1 VQGSTFERGEMAMV
15 SERMVDS
22 WNPRM
27 WRRAIVFGMGLA
39 VVVASLAATPVGAS
53 TIGDP
58 NERTPANP
66 VYTVDLTSDA
76 NGFAWTGT
84 ESVTFTNVAALP
96 LDEVWFR
103 LWDNYASCGGSLAID
118 VTNVQGGTPGPL
130 AVGCTALPVTL
141 PAPLGQGE
149 QATLSFDLSITVPNT
164 NWRFGRIG
172 KMALLG
178 NALPVLAIHDGEGW
192 HLPPYTSNGES
203 FYSQVGDFSV
213 TLTTPIGLSVAA
225 TGVASSA
232 RQSSSPSHK
241 ARGQVTTTFDAPQ
254 VRDFAWAS
262 GPLRE
267 KEQATSTGVLVKV
280 WWPSDITNEEAHDML
295 VSSVRALEGHTSAY
309 GPYLY
314 QEVDVVLG
322 NFSGFGGMEYPQLV
336 MEVPSDFVTIH
347 ELAHQWWFGMVGDD
361 EYQDPWLDESFAS
374 YATDIYLGDYG
385 SYCPGLR
392 FPSRESRITNSMA
405 YWDRHTSE
413 YGLVV
418 YTLGPCALH
427 AMARLFGQDVMA
439 TFLHDYAV
447 EHSLGWSTT
456 AGFKEEAQAVANSL
470 PEPIDLTS
478 FWKRWRIVG

>member
-1 VQGSTFERGEMAMV
+1 VGV
-15 SERMVDS
+15 
-22 WNPRM
+22 
-27 WRRAIVFGMGLA
+27 A
-39 VVVASLAATPVGAS
+39 VVVAALVASPAGAGTS
-53 TIGDP
+53 GDP

-66 VYTVDLTSDA
+66 VYAVDLTSDT
-76 NGFAWTGT
+76 NGFVWTGT
-84 ESVTFTNVAALP
+84 ESVTFTNVAAVSL
-96 LDEVWFR
+96 EKVWLR

-118 VTNVQGGTPGPL
+118 VSNVQGGTPGPL

-203 FYSQVGDFSV
+203 FYSQVGDFTV
-213 TLTTPIGLSVAA
+213 TLTTPPGLSVAA
-225 TGVASSA
+225 TGVAGSA
-232 RQSSSPSHK
+232 PSRPRK
-241 ARGQVTTTFDAPQ
+241 PRGQVTTTFDAPD

-262 GPLRE
+262 GRLHQR
-267 KEQATSTGVLVKV
+267 QRRTNSGVLVNV

-295 VSSVRALEGHTSAY
+295 ISSVNALDGHITAY

-314 QEVDVVLG
+314 PEVDVVLG

-361 EYQDPWLDESFAS
+361 EYEVPWLDESFAS
-374 YATDIYLGDYG
+374 YATDVYLGDYG
-385 SYCPGLR
+385 SYCPGLH
-392 FPSRESRITNSMA
+392 FPSPQARITNSMA
-405 YWDRHTSE
+405 YWDRHTDE

-427 AMARLFGQDVMA
+427 HMARLFGQDVMA

-456 AGFKEEAQAVANSL
+456 AAFKEEAQVVANSL
-470 PEPIDLTS
+470 PNPIDLTN
-478 FWKRWRIVG
+478 FWKRWRIKG

>member
-1 VQGSTFERGEMAMV
+1 MTVSIERIASWWCRHVQGRAVALVVGAAVIV
-15 SERMVDS
+15 SS
-22 WNPRM
+22 
-27 WRRAIVFGMGLA
+27 LA
-39 VVVASLAATPVGAS
+39 VTPAGAS
-53 TIGDP
+53 TRGDL
-58 NERTPANP
+58 NERTPADP

-76 NGFAWTGT
+76 NGFTWTGT
-84 ESVTFTNVAALP
+84 ESVTFTNVASIS
-96 LDEVWFR
+96 LDEVWLR
-103 LWDNYASCGGSLAID
+103 LWDNFASCGGSLAID
-118 VTNVQGGTPGPL
+118 VSNVQGGTPGPL

-141 PAPLGQGE
+141 PVPLGQGE

-203 FYSQVGDFSV
+203 FYSQVGDFTVS
-213 TLTTPIGLSVAA
+213 LTTPTGLSVAA
-225 TGVASSA
+225 TGVAGVA
-232 RQSSSPSHK
+232 GVGSPGGAPSRSRK
-241 ARGQVTTTFDAPQ
+241 RGGRATITFDAPQ
-254 VRDFAWAS
+254 VRDFAWAT
-262 GPLRE
+262 GPLHE
-267 KEQATSTGVLVKV
+267 KERVTSTGVLVKV

-295 VSSVRALEGHTSAY
+295 VSSVRALEGHTAAY
-309 GPYLY
+309 GLYLY
-314 QEVDVVLG
+314 PEVDVVLG
-322 NFSGFGGMEYPQLV
+322 NFTGFGGMEYPQLV

-347 ELAHQWWFGMVGDD
+347 ELAHQWWFGMVGDE

-374 YATDIYLGDYG
+374 YATDVYLGDYG

-392 FPSRESRITNSMA
+392 FPSPQSRITNSMA
-405 YWDRHTSE
+405 YWDRHTDE

-427 AMARLFGQDVMA
+427 ALARLFGQDVMA
-439 TFLHDYAV
+439 TFLHEYAV

-456 AGFKEEAQAVANSL
+456 AAFKEEAQVVANSL
-470 PEPIDLTS
+470 PDPIDLTS